1 MRRQGVEG
9 FPYYLGVNTLSEVAT
24 RDDRVCVLNI
34 LGSES
39 REVTPVS
46 HAFSGG
52 NVVFGTSP
60 GRRGQVLAT
69 NAGDVPVYNNVREGL
84 DDGLTF
90 NTGVVYLPPSGIRD
104 GVAELIRV
112 NPDLRKIV
120 LLTEKGSVHD
130 AREIRALGQAN
141 GDRHLRRELPRGC
154 RLVEPGPHR
163 RRARGRPPRGSVD
176 QGLDCDLLEFRRVH
190 QHHRAVSL
198 DGGLGYDDAHLVG
211 EGRLHPLCRAR
222 LCARAQE

>member
-60 GRRGQVLAT
+60 GRRGQVLPT

-84 DDGLTF
+84 DDGPHLQYRR
-90 NTGVVYLPPSGIRD
+90 GLSASIGYSRRCRGADP
-104 GVAELIRV
+104 
-112 NPDLRKIV
+112 
-120 LLTEKGSVHD
+120 
-130 AREIRALGQAN
+130 GQ
-141 GDRHLRRELPRGC
+141 P
-154 RLVEPGPHR
+154 
-163 RRARGRPPRGSVD
+163 
-176 QGLDCDLLEFRRVH
+176 
-190 QHHRAVSL
+190 
-198 DGGLGYDDAHLVG
+198 
-211 EGRLHPLCRAR
+211 
-222 LCARAQE
+222 